1 MLRSHPLT
9 TAISI
14 ISSPTGRRRTVL
26 EDQGEASSQ
35 ESNPGKAGDAKNRD
49 WGPRDHRLSGVK
61 RGMRG
66 NVQAPPA
73 RFPELKYCYLVS
85 DKEKGGGHSMS
96 GTQIIM
102 SVITTAADSRMCFK
116 GERK

>member
-1 MLRSHPLT
+1 M
-9 TAISI
+9 
-14 ISSPTGRRRTVL
+14 
-26 EDQGEASSQ
+26 
-35 ESNPGKAGDAKNRD
+35 
-49 WGPRDHRLSGVK
+49 
-61 RGMRG
+61 
-66 NVQAPPA
+66 QAPPA